1 MRRAAFT
8 LMEMLVSVVLIVLI
22 TLFMYGAIAGSR
34 QTTQTLSR
42 HAGAENNRTLRYE
55 LLYRDILEALSVKP
69 LKTKNRRFT
78 IIKLQTGNS
87 LYDIAAPHVIW
98 YVNAQSHRLVRLESA
113 QPITLP
119 ISYEREQAVHADAFA
134 DAVTDFN
141 LYAAKVVDSNA
152 TRVHGTENNVSKPAE
167 AEANSTIESPV
178 HSKRFLIYIRTEK
191 EPPTLLEIAL

>member
-1 MRRAAFT
+1 
-8 LMEMLVSVVLIVLI
+8 MEMLVSVVLIVLI

-78 IIKLQTGNS
+78 IIKLQTRNS

-113 QPITLP
+113 QPIALP
-119 ISYEREQAVHADAFA
+119 ISYEREYAVHADAFA

-141 LYAAKVVDSNA
+141 LYTA
-152 TRVHGTENNVSKPAE
+152 TATDGNGTKAPVTENNASKPTEKKADT
-167 AEANSTIESPV
+167 AKASPL
-178 HSKRFLIYIRTEK
+178 HFNRFLIFIRTEK
-191 EPPTLLEIAL
+191 EAPTLLEIAL